1 MDNEF
6 LKTSERISNVVDF
19 LLNEDGHEG
28 WELDNFQLTKIVDD
42 LEERVDCKWVKINGK
57 WELVCEKVQ

>member
-19 LLNEDGHEG
+19 LLNEDGQEG
-28 WELDNFQLTKIVDD
+28 WELDNFQLTKIVND
-42 LEERVDCKWVKINGK
+42 LEERVDCKWVKISGK
-57 WELVCEKVQ
+57 WELVCVRV